1 MANLSVTSE
10 ELLYN
15 IESDLEELQ
24 FMHETFAEILLGVLE
39 QAQEVYVRSEIARGL
54 TLVATPCWDHLEAR
68 QAIEDEHNY
77 WFNNY

>member
-15 IESDLEELQ
+15 IESDREELQ
-24 FMHETFAEILLGVLE
+24 FMHETFAEILGVIIE

-54 TLVATPCWDHLEAR
+54 TLVATPCWDH
-68 QAIEDEHNY
+68 Y
-77 WFNNY
+77 SFNNY